1 MELEKYIKEKYPKG
15 LNYEFTN
22 EEKAGYLAAIEDV
35 KQALS
40 LGAVSVSVCGGCKKP
55 LHDGLCG
62 SCCSSLA
69 SGMY

>member
-1 MELEKYIKEKYPKG
+1 MDLDKYIKEKYPKG

-40 LGAVSVSVCGGCKKP
+40 LADVVGSSVTISIEEYEALKRDSDNLGKVSFS
-55 LHDGLCG
+55 
-62 SCCSSLA
+62 
-69 SGMY
+69 M